1 MRKLER
7 GGAKNERTY
16 RPTLPPIVMMM
27 PVDLMSSPSRES
39 DTDLSDS
46 CGTEYTTKTKPCSG
60 VLKCPTFTKDNV
72 TLANADCLYV
82 LKHMQDKTAA
92 LVVIDPPYGGHTH
105 NQQGWD
111 VAWSDEERKDILR
124 ETYRVLI
131 PGGHVVV
138 FSSGKSTLDINMAY
152 IGAHKQLFGKKPSY
166 YPMVWVHNSRDSSR
180 AHGHVLRSQFESMH
194 VYYREGEG
202 KLMEKAGTF
211 AKSYAFDEHVGRHNV
226 FHIDKDD
233 CHKKPYPIVQRYFA
247 DKRSEGKCCSTFDYT
262 PEALMRALIRDYTK
276 PEHTVVDLCMRHGI
290 TAVAAELE
298 RRSCIGIEI
307 EKQSYSLTVR
317 RFKDQFGDV
326 KSPVLAALLTPT
338 VATAPEPES
347 APKTAPKP
355 ESAPESAPKP
365 APKPAEDEDEDDVV
379 LIDDKPAPKKRKRS
393 CGTPGCLFADGH
405 IGLCSCAALT
415 PKRSRVA
422 A

>member
-1 MRKLER
+1 MPRSPKRISRKRDSLKR
-7 GGAKNERTY
+7 K
-16 RPTLPPIVMMM
+16 
-27 PVDLMSSPSRES
+27 SSRKPRS
-39 DTDLSDS
+39 
-46 CGTEYTTKTKPCSG
+46 GFKTKTHSV

-82 LKHMQDKTAA
+82 LKRMNDKTAA

-111 VAWSDEERKDILR
+111 IAWSDEEWKDILR

-131 PGGHVVV
+131 PAGHVVV

-152 IGAHKQLFGKKPSY
+152 IGAYKQLFGKKPSY

-180 AHGHVLRSQFESMH
+180 AHDHVPRSQFESMH

-233 CHKKPYPIVQRYFA
+233 CHKKPSPTVQRYFQ
-247 DKRSEGKCCSTFDYT
+247 DKRSEGKCCSTFDYK

-290 TAVAAELE
+290 TAVAAYLE
-298 RRSCIGIEI
+298 RRPCIGIEI
-307 EKQSYSLTVR
+307 EKQSYSLAVR
-317 RFKDQFGDV
+317 RFKDQFGD
-326 KSPVLAALLTPT
+326 
-338 VATAPEPES
+338 
-347 APKTAPKP
+347 
-355 ESAPESAPKP
+355 
-365 APKPAEDEDEDDVV
+365 
-379 LIDDKPAPKKRKRS
+379 I
-393 CGTPGCLFADGH
+393 
-405 IGLCSCAALT
+405 
-415 PKRSRVA
+415 
-422 A
+422 